1 MILLLKMQGRIRNIV
16 EPLEAGTLAP
26 SLVIN
31 QVYEYG
37 QAASSLHLIFL
48 ISTVNSEES
57 GPKAL

>member
-1 MILLLKMQGRIRNIV
+1 MRGQNKKHR
-16 EPLEAGTLAP
+16 ESLEAGTLAP

-31 QVYEYG
+31 RVYEHG

-48 ISTVNSEES
+48 ISTVSSKES